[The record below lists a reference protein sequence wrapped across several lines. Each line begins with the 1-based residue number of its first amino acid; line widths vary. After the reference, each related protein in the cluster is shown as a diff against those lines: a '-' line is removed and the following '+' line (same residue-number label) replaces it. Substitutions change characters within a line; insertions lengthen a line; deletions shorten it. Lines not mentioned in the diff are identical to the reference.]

1 MADYYTSFSCLLDT
15 GTPEKASHALD
26 LFARL
31 RVEDE
36 ATDEWQASGF
46 AVELQDWP
54 TKSMLWIHDDDH
66 GDVEN
71 LVAFVLRCAEELDLS
86 GLWGFTYADICCR
99 PRIDGFGGGAHVVD
113 LGARKS
119 IGWISASEWLS
130 AALNGED
137 IDAVEALA
145 Q

>member
-1 MADYYTSFSCLLDT
+1 MADYFTQFSCLLDT
-15 GTPEKASHALD
+15 GSPEKAARALE

-31 RVEDE
+31 KAEED
-36 ATDEWQASGF
+36 ATGEWQAAGF
-46 AVELQDWP
+46 TLQLQDGP
-54 TKSMLWIHDDDH
+54 GKSMLWIHDDDH

-71 LVAFVLRCAEELDLS
+71 LIAFVLRCAEELDLRS
-86 GLWGFTYADICCR
+86 LWGFTYADSCSR
-99 PRIDGFGGGAHVVD
+99 PRTDAFGGGAHVID

-119 IGWISASEWLS
+119 IGWISAGQWLA

-137 IDAVEALA
+137 VDALEALA